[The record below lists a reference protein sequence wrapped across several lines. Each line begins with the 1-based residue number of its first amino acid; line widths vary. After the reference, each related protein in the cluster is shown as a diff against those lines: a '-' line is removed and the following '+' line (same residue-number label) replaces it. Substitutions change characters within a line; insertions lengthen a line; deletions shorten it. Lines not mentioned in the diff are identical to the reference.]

1 MKKRKVLMLCLT
13 FLILLSSFNAD
24 TINAKSRKTRDL
36 TSSIKVKRDK
46 GRKMKSG
53 EAVSLTSASLKLLD
67 ETIKNDDAGKNVFI
81 SPTSI
86 MFAFGLAENGA
97 KGKTRSQIE
106 DVVYGGLKTADT
118 NSLLCKQMK
127 KMESNKAVKWN
138 VGNSIWVIDRQDVK
152 VKKKYL
158 KTVKKYYDAEIYK
171 AQFDNNTVKDMNN
184 WVYKNTDKMIPKIVS
199 RFSKDEVMY
208 LINAIAFEGSWAE
221 PFTKQQVQK
230 NQKFT
235 NLDGT
240 TSKVSMMNGKV
251 DGYFELN
258 GAKGFKKNY
267 KGYEYAFVGIEMPE
281 GVTPADYISQIAADE
296 GSWNKALS
304 NDKYDADVFIKMPEF
319 KLDYDKE
326 MSELLTG
333 MGVTDA
339 FDRNNANLY
348 NMFKKEPNSNYYFT
362 KVLHKTHIE
371 VDRKGTKAAAV
382 TAIVA
387 DKATSVRDPK
397 PQITIKLDH
406 PFVYAI
412 IDKKTNLP
420 IFIGCM
426 NSFE

>member
-46 GRKMKSG
+46 GRKRKSG

-208 LINAIAFEGSWAE
+208 LINISLA
-221 PFTKQQVQK
+221 
-230 NQKFT
+230 
-235 NLDGT
+235 LD
-240 TSKVSMMNGKV
+240 
-251 DGYFELN
+251 
-258 GAKGFKKNY
+258 
-267 KGYEYAFVGIEMPE
+267 I
-281 GVTPADYISQIAADE
+281 QI
-296 GSWNKALS
+296 
-304 NDKYDADVFIKMPEF
+304 
-319 KLDYDKE
+319 
-326 MSELLTG
+326 
-333 MGVTDA
+333 
-339 FDRNNANLY
+339 
-348 NMFKKEPNSNYYFT
+348 
-362 KVLHKTHIE
+362 
-371 VDRKGTKAAAV
+371 
-382 TAIVA
+382 
-387 DKATSVRDPK
+387 
-397 PQITIKLDH
+397 
-406 PFVYAI
+406 
-412 IDKKTNLP
+412 
-420 IFIGCM
+420 
-426 NSFE
+426 